1 MYVEHV
7 VIQRTLQLEI
17 LNCLLFVI
25 ENQESWQNKV
35 PNIWFTGQEIVT
47 SPKLDISVVFGC
59 PCVREPGNQLQ
70 AKEAK

>member
-47 SPKLDISVVFGC
+47 STKLDIRSFWLC
-59 PCVREPGNQLQ
+59 PCVREPFTQLQ